1 MQIAAR
7 ALRLVKG
14 ARPTP
19 SGEEGRSP
27 GRPLRRDGG
36 GGDGDGDGGPDGGGD
51 SAALLPLAASL
62 LVVGLMLALVVWR
75 HAPPPA
81 SGAGAPAAEFSAA
94 RAHAVLARLLGG
106 GAPHPTGSA
115 ANAAM
120 RGRVLAELERLGLET
135 FVDSRLVCRSRRC
148 ATVHNV
154 LARIPGSAPGLPSVL
169 LATHYDSVAAG
180 PGASDDATGVA
191 ASLEAARA
199 LLAGPRLQRDVLLL
213 VDDGEEQA
221 LLGAQAFVDHTLG
234 RHPWARD
241 VGAVVN
247 LEARGTTGPSLL
259 FELSRGNA
267 RLVAA
272 AARSLRRPAT
282 SSIYYA
288 IYQRLPNDT
297 DLTVFKEAELPGV
310 NFGFVGAPLRYH
322 TPRDDLRH
330 ADRRTM
336 QHHGDNALATVR
348 ALAADEASWQAEGD
362 AVFFDVMTLF
372 VLRWPAGWT
381 PAVAI
386 LALALVAVGARRL
399 LRGEAPAEGI
409 AARRGGAWRAPAW
422 GALAVA
428 LLLALAGG
436 LAWGLVALLRELDAL
451 PYHWIAEARPLE
463 GAFWGVA
470 LLAAGL
476 AAGLLGGR
484 LTAAGAW
491 SATWTAWALL
501 ALLLAFVEP
510 SMSYPFVVG
519 ALVAGAL
526 AAGLGGPPR
535 RTPWLALAPL
545 AVAAALL
552 FPFAWSLYTGMG
564 NPALLGVAFLVAL
577 VLTGLLPAL
586 ATAGGDGRWAVAV
599 AALSLTVVSGALV
612 LLRPPF
618 THGSPQPMALVE
630 LHSTSEPPSS
640 DELRSAGEAQARE
653 AAPWQRQWL
662 MPVSYGPLPA
672 AWLDWSFAPRPQRPY
687 PWQPDTLAWVAEAPG
702 PSPAAPELAVAAV
715 ERSGDGLIVRARL
728 RSPRG
733 APWIGLLAQGAR
745 WESARVEG
753 APALSRDELR
763 APESGWIG
771 IEHVTLPA
779 GGAPVELRFRGG
791 EPVELWLWDGGPGV
805 SPAGAALLAARPDWG
820 VPIHR
825 GDRTLVARRLVVG
838 ASAVAPAPA
847 QAPPA
852 AAAPAPAPTR

>member
-14 ARPTP
+14 ARPAAA
-19 SGEEGRSP
+19 GEEGRATR
-27 GRPLRRDGG
+27 RPSRRGG
-36 GGDGDGDGGPDGGGD
+36 GGDGDDGDHGAAGDGEGE
-51 SAALLPLAASL
+51 AAPLPLVASL
-62 LVVGLMLALVVWR
+62 LVVGLVLALVVWR
-75 HAPPPA
+75 YAPPPA
-81 SGAGAPAAEFSAA
+81 RGAEAPADEFSAA

-115 ANAAM
+115 ANAAV
-120 RGRVLAELERLGLET
+120 RGRLLAELRRLGLEPV
-135 FVDSRLVCRSRRC
+135 VDSRLACRARRC

-154 LARIPGSAPGLPSVL
+154 LARIPGSAPGLPAVL

-180 PGASDDATGVA
+180 PGASDDASGVA

-199 LLAGPRLQRDVLLL
+199 VLAGPKLVRDVLLL

-221 LLGAQAFVDHTLG
+221 LLGAQAFVDHTLR
-234 RHPWARD
+234 RHLGMGDETWARD

-330 ADRRTM
+330 ADRRTL
-336 QHHGDNALATVR
+336 QHHGDNALAMVR
-348 ALAADEASWQAEGD
+348 ALAGDEGSWQAEGD
-362 AVFFDVMTLF
+362 AVFFDVLTVV
-372 VLRWPAGWT
+372 VLRWPAGWA

-386 LALALVAVGARRL
+386 LALALVAMGARRL
-399 LRGEAPAEGI
+399 LRGEAAAEMNMGWG
-409 AARRGGAWRAPAW
+409 RGTWRGPVW

-428 LLLALAGG
+428 LLLALAAG
-436 LAWGLVALLRELDAL
+436 LARGLVALLRELEAL
-451 PYHWIAEARPLE
+451 PYHWIAEAGPLE

-476 AAGLLGGR
+476 AAGLLGRR

-491 SATWTAWALL
+491 SATWTAWALIGL
-501 ALLLAFVEP
+501 VLSFVEP
-510 SMSYPFVVG
+510 SMSYPFVGG

-526 AAGLGGPPR
+526 AAGLGGPQR

-545 AVAAALL
+545 AVAAVLL
-552 FPFAWSLYTGMG
+552 FPFAWFLYTGMG
-564 NPALLGVAFLVAL
+564 TPALLGVAFLVAL

-586 ATAGGDGRWAVAV
+586 ATAGRDARWAVAV
-599 AALSLTVVSGALV
+599 AALSLIVVSGSLV

-618 THGSPQPMALVE
+618 TSGSPQPMALVE
-630 LHSTSEPPSS
+630 LHLS
-640 DELRSAGEAQARE
+640 DETRTRGT
-653 AAPWQRQWL
+653 APLQRQWL
-662 MPVSYGPLPA
+662 MPASYGSLPA
-672 AWLDWSFAPRPQRPY
+672 AWLDWSFSPRPQRPY

-702 PSPAAPELAVAAV
+702 PSPAAPELAVVAV
-715 ERSGDGLIVRARL
+715 ERTGDGLLVRARL

-733 APWIGLLAQGAR
+733 APWAGVLAPGAR
-745 WESARVEG
+745 WASARVEG
-753 APALSRDELR
+753 VQALSRDELR
-763 APESGWIG
+763 RDDESGWIG
-771 IEHVTLPA
+771 VEHVTLPA
-779 GGAPVELRFRGG
+779 GGAPVELRFRGA

-825 GDRTLVARRLVVG
+825 GDRTLVARRLVLG
-838 ASAVAPAPA
+838 PAASDPAPA

-852 AAAPAPAPTR
+852 AAAAAPTPTR